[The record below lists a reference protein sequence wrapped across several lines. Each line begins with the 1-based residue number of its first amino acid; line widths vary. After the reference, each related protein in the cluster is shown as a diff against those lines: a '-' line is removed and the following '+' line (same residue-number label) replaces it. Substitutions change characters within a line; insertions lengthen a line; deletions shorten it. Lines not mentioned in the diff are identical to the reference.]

1 MLGLLLQLGLTDLGF
16 CTFQEPQLVLL
27 EGGLA
32 LQVFEALSHLGLA
45 FQFFQIGVQLTQN
58 IFHAGEVFAGVAQS
72 VFGFAATFFVFGN
85 TGSFFQKQT
94 QLFWL
99 GFDDA
104 ADGALPNDGVSAW
117 PQAGA

>member
-1 MLGLLLQLGLTDLGF
+1 MLLK
-16 CTFQEPQLVLL
+16 
-27 EGGLA
+27 GGLA

-45 FQFFQIGVQLTQN
+45 FEFFQIGVQLTQN
-58 IFHAGEVFAGVAQS
+58 IFHACEVFAGIAQP

-94 QLFWL
+94 QLFRL

-104 ADGALPNDGVSAW
+104 ADGALPNDGVCAW

>member
-94 QLFWL
+94 QLFRL
-99 GFDDA
+99 GLNDA